1 MCTYECIPSVAKAH
15 GKRDCGQL
23 ALPGQELRKS
33 RPARQR
39 QQAPASNSMRQHANV
54 ETATVELFS
63 RAPVEP
69 WRCRSDS
76 RALQARAPR
85 VPRREPRRGPRGP
98 RDGPHGLDDQ
108 SRSRDRRESRERRA
122 ASFARPS
129 QLSPREMP
137 RGCCCLHKRLCQ
149 ARQSLHKWQS

>member
-1 MCTYECIPSVAKAH
+1 MCTCECIPSVAKAH

-23 ALPGQELRKS
+23 ALPGQELRES

-39 QQAPASNSMRQHANV
+39 HANV
-54 ETATVELFS
+54 ETATVEFFS

-76 RALQARAPR
+76 RALRARVPR
-85 VPRREPRRGPRGP
+85 VPRRGPRRGPRGP

-108 SRSRDRRESRERRA
+108 SRSRDRRDRRESRESRESRA

-129 QLSPREMP
+129 QLSPC
-137 RGCCCLHKRLCQ
+137 GCCCLHKRLCQ